1 MKVSLNWLK
10 EYLNLDN
17 ISKEELYNAFS
28 LHINEVETVKPL
40 IEGTNLEVG
49 EVLECEMHPNSDHLH
64 ICQVKLSDKVEQI
77 VCGAPNIKAGQ
88 KVIVA
93 RVGAVLKDGKIKD
106 AKLRGVESHGMICSL
121 QELGISESEVEEA
134 YREGIYV
141 LPNDVKTGAKLEE
154 IGFNDTIYDL
164 ELTSNR
170 SDLLSIEGVAYDL
183 GAVLKQKVSPKVP
196 NLKENRRLNPL
207 KIEIDTPNC
216 YKFCA
221 RLIEGVE
228 IKESPLWLKLKLM
241 SAGIRPINNVVDI
254 TNLVLMEF
262 GQPLHAYNY
271 DAYKESNLVLV
282 RNAYDN
288 EEFVTLDGNK
298 RILTKDDIVVTNG
311 KEPLCLGGIMGGLKS
326 EVENDTKD
334 ILLEAAYFAPLSI
347 RKTSSRLN
355 LKSESSIRF
364 ERNIDEERVE
374 RALDYAAML
383 ISQLAS
389 GTVVGNMVRCVK
401 KEFPT
406 KIVKITDNKVNS
418 FLGTNL
424 THEEIADIFT
434 NLDYTYTYL
443 NDEYEI
449 TLPKRRM
456 DLEASWQDV
465 IEDVSRMLGYDN
477 IPTTIRAASN
487 HGILT
492 REQKL
497 TRSLRQTL
505 STLGLNEVI
514 TYSLVSEKD
523 LNTYNVSELKDV
535 KVLMPL
541 TSDRE
546 YMRKSLLNGLVDVL
560 KYNKARKMSD
570 VNIFEI
576 GRRYELNNEEDM
588 LAMLMT
594 GTFEQLTW
602 QNKVLKVDFY
612 VIAGLIKEALR
623 RLNYNVTL
631 TPYKD
636 IKETYHP
643 NRAAHLV
650 VNGVDVGFVASLHPK
665 FRLQNDLDDTYVL
678 ELNLTKLFKLPN
690 DLNYEAISKY
700 PTIERD
706 LALILPKN
714 MNVGEVLNKLSKISK
729 TLINV
734 SIFDLYEGVNIKEG
748 YKSVAFKL
756 LFGDKT
762 RTLESSEVDNIIQK
776 ILKELAKEDINLR
789 D

>member
-17 ISKEELYNAFS
+17 ISEEELYNAFS

-49 EVLECEMHPNSDHLH
+49 EVLECKMHPNSDHLH

-121 QELGISESEVEEA
+121 QELGICESEVEEA

-141 LPNDVKTGAKLEE
+141 LPNDIKTGAKLEE

-241 SAGIRPINNVVDI
+241 ASGIRPINNVVDI

-282 RNAYDN
+282 RNAYPN

-311 KEPLCLGGIMGGLKS
+311 KEPLCLGGVMGGLKS

-374 RALDYAAML
+374 RSLDYAAML
-383 ISQLAS
+383 ITELAS

-406 KIVKITDNKVNS
+406 KVVKITDDKVNS

-424 THEEIADIFT
+424 THEEIAGIFT

-487 HGILT
+487 HGVLT

-523 LNTYNVSELKDV
+523 LNTYNVTNLKDV

-594 GTFEQLTW
+594 GTFEQLAW

-665 FRLQNDLDDTYVL
+665 FRLENDLDDTYVL

-690 DLNYEAISKY
+690 DLNYEPISKY

-734 SIFDLYEGVNIKEG
+734 SIFDLYEGINIKEG

>member
-17 ISKEELYNAFS
+17 ISEEELYNAFS

-49 EVLECEMHPNSDHLH
+49 EVLECKMHPNSDHLH

-121 QELGISESEVEEA
+121 QELGICESEVEEA

-141 LPNDVKTGAKLEE
+141 LPNDTKTGAKLEE

-196 NLKENRRLNPL
+196 NLKDNRRLNPL

-241 SAGIRPINNVVDI
+241 ASGIRPINNVVDI

-282 RNAYDN
+282 RNAYPN

-311 KEPLCLGGIMGGLKS
+311 KEPLCLGGVMGGLKS

-383 ISQLAS
+383 ITELAS

-401 KEFPT
+401 KEFST
-406 KIVKITDNKVNS
+406 KVVKITDNKVNS
-418 FLGTNL
+418 FLGTDL
-424 THEEIADIFT
+424 THEEIAGIFT

-487 HGILT
+487 HGVLT

-523 LNTYNVSELKDV
+523 LNTYNVTNLKDV

-594 GTFEQLTW
+594 GTFEQLAW

-665 FRLQNDLDDTYVL
+665 FRLENDLDDTYVL

-690 DLNYEAISKY
+690 DLNYEPISKY

-734 SIFDLYEGVNIKEG
+734 SIFDLYEGINIKEG